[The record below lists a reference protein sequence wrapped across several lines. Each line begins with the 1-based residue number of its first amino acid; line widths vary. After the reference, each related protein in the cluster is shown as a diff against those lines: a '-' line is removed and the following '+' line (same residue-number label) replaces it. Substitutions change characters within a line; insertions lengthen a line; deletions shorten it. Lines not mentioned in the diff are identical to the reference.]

1 MSARS
6 SRSVRAKTR
15 LADPAV
21 AASAV
26 GPLLTPPTTAA
37 SGELE
42 QLRSGLEHTQRLA
55 TLGTLA
61 GLIAHEFNNILT
73 PVMSYAQLALD
84 KPQDRALARKA
95 LERAA
100 DGSERA
106 ARIATAILNFA
117 REDEHRSTGNIEPGE
132 GRLAG
137 QGAGL
142 DSSAQALNG
151 GSWIGKPPTFA
162 SVDPSESERASVS
175 SAIQESLACLAR
187 DPAKDGIALRLEA
200 PSGLVAKMR
209 PVALQQVVLN
219 MVLNAR
225 RAMNPGGG
233 ELTIRGAS
241 LSERP
246 DPPRGAVCSS
256 GNLATP
262 ARRATDPKHW
272 IQLEIIDTG
281 CGMPPE
287 LLTRIFEPFV
297 SQDRRLSGSGGTR
310 AVGEE
315 RGSGLG
321 LTLCRRLVEQVGG
334 SVWVTSTPGAG
345 SCFTLLLP
353 AA

>member
-1 MSARS
+1 MSARPARIARPKGRPS
-6 SRSVRAKTR
+6 AP
-15 LADPAV
+15 APAV
-21 AASAV
+21 APA
-26 GPLLTPPTTAA
+26 AA

-42 QLRSGLEHTQRLA
+42 MLRAGLEHAQRLA

-84 KPQDRALARKA
+84 KPQDQALARKA

-117 REDEHRSTGNIEPGE
+117 REDEHRSTGNI
-132 GRLAG
+132 
-137 QGAGL
+137 
-142 DSSAQALNG
+142 DSAQALLAG
-151 GSWIGKPPTFA
+151 GAVATSGSDPDG
-162 SVDPSESERASVS
+162 SVADAKSMSTATVSEPAEPERAAVLG
-175 SAIQESLACLAR
+175 AINEALACLAR
-187 DPAKDGIALRLEA
+187 DPAKDGIALRLDA
-200 PSGLVAKMR
+200 ASALTAKMR
-209 PVALQQVVLN
+209 PVALQQVLLN

-233 ELTIRGAS
+233 ELTIRGS
-241 LSERP
+241 VLKERP
-246 DPPRGAVCSS
+246 APPAGAVCSTGS
-256 GNLATP
+256 LEMPT
-262 ARRATDPKHW
+262 RRATDPKQW
-272 IQLEIIDTG
+272 IQLEITDTG

-297 SQDRRLSGSGGTR
+297 TQDRRLSGSAGSR
-310 AVGEE
+310 AKSEE